1 MAACLGVATGFF
13 GTDLFDGSKHEDIV
27 AAKDTALV
35 PEVKRTE
42 YDVQG
47 QDEDGFLTLM
57 DDQYERRFD
66 LKPPSYPEG
75 LEQSLLAA
83 MEKAQ
88 AAAEAGEEGGY
99 LTVRV
104 AVIEAMGM
112 EAIKEF
118 KIVKE

>member
-1 MAACLGVATGFF
+1 MPCVR
-13 GTDLFDGSKHEDIV
+13 
-27 AAKDTALV
+27 
-35 PEVKRTE
+35 RTE

-47 QDEDGFLTLM
+47 TDEDGFLTLM

>member
-1 MAACLGVATGFF
+1 M
-13 GTDLFDGSKHEDIV
+13 FDGSKHEDIV

-35 PEVKRTE
+35 PCVRRTE
-42 YDVQG
+42 YSVQG
-47 QDEDGFLTLM
+47 KDEDGFLTIM

-75 LEQSLLAA
+75 LAESLLAA
-83 MEKAQ
+83 MDKAE
-88 AAAEAGEEGGY
+88 AAAEAGQEGGY

>member
-1 MAACLGVATGFF
+1 MAVATGFF

-118 KIVKE
+118 NIVKE